1 MSIGL
6 DIFDTS
12 FGDLEKGKLYCVCCT
27 SNAKRINLVS
37 QVSVRLLAQ
46 RNRMAIIA
54 LDYNK
59 QDLVKELKE
68 SYRALEITTKEK
80 LSLWV
85 EYQPTT
91 TYSQIQDTLQRI
103 IYRGKNAIDV
113 LLIDNLIKIRTDFHC
128 NKADMCIAANLY
140 LLKMLAIEY
149 KIPIVAFAE
158 LYPDK
163 TLRAP
168 LADSE
173 YIDKMVVF
181 HTPKEKAQEPIR
193 YNSQILSTSHKIT
206 RTIQREIPFS
216 LQVGEEIINNY
227 RL

>member
-1 MSIGL
+1 MNIGL

-27 SNAKRINLVS
+27 SHVKRINLLA
-37 QVSVRLLAQ
+37 QVSVCLLAQ
-46 RNRMAIIA
+46 HNGMAIIA

-59 QDLVKELKE
+59 PDMVKELKE
-68 SYRALEITTKEK
+68 SYRALEITTTEK
-80 LSLWV
+80 LSLCI
-85 EYQPTT
+85 EYQPIT

-103 IYRGKNAIDV
+103 IYRDKKAIDV

-128 NKADMCIAANLY
+128 TKTEMCIAANLY
-140 LLKMLAIEY
+140 LLKMLATEY

-163 TLRAP
+163 VFRIP

-173 YIDKMVVF
+173 YIDELVIF
-181 HTPKEKAQEPIR
+181 HAPREKVPEPIH
-193 YNSQILSTSHKIT
+193 YNAKVFSSAYKIK
-206 RTIQREIPFS
+206 RTIQREIPFT
-216 LQVGEEIINNY
+216 LQVGEEIINKY
-227 RL
+227 HL